1 MTPVMIKSAKGRKII
16 DRVAMERV
24 LTGTD
29 GPYLKAG
36 DRLTNHSMYLVQS
49 IGGNLGRFSG
59 TR

>member
-1 MTPVMIKSAKGRKII
+1 VDDIIDAGHYLSVTPVMIKSAKGRKII

-36 DRLTNHSMYLVQS
+36 DRLTNPSM
-49 IGGNLGRFSG
+49 
-59 TR
+59 